1 MKTTKI
7 RSLTFFLLALFGVGH
22 FDAVLAKSVGEKAK
36 HFIDEA
42 SDSLKT
48 GVDKLGD
55 DMNAIQSYLDNYHWK
70 GLIQDEA
77 TSGVTTL
84 KHLELKNHAKAIV
97 VKPGERV
104 EGIVQC
110 NLDREQCSNLKVYR
124 VVLGL
129 QGKGAQTTIGNELG
143 IIAGESV
150 ESFALVAPSEPGI
163 YQIRFRTVEEVLKKA
178 ALDDWVD
185 EKGDEPDGTTTIGII
200 VVKS

>member
-7 RSLTFFLLALFGVGH
+7 RSLTFFLIALVGVAH
-22 FDAVLAKSVGEKAK
+22 FDAVLAKSVGEKTK

-42 SDSLKT
+42 SESLKK

-55 DMNAIQSYLDNYHWK
+55 DMNSIQSYLDNYHWK

-77 TSGVTTL
+77 TSGVATL

-143 IIAGESV
+143 VVAGESL
-150 ESFALVAPSEPGI
+150 ESFALVAPSEAGI
-163 YQIRFRTVEEVLKKA
+163 YQIRFRTVEGLFEKT
-178 ALDDWVD
+178 ALDGWLDG
-185 EKGDEPDGTTTIGII
+185 EGNEPDGTTTIGLI
-200 VVKS
+200 VVR